1 MDAACATRARV
12 ITLPRRAQ
20 ASFPPELVSAREAR
34 RFLRA
39 FLDEVDREDLLYAA
53 EQALSEI
60 VTNAILHARTDL
72 EVSAEL
78 DADGFVRVEVSD
90 RNPQLPVQ
98 RNYAD
103 QATTGRGMQLVAT
116 MTHECG
122 VQPLGADGK
131 TVWFVVPRAE
141 DDPDGMD
148 DDALLS
154 AWHIDP
160 TEAARSGSGQMTVVL
175 KGLPPTLWLA
185 AREHQDAMLR
195 ELALFAVEH
204 PHHAPAPDQVAIADQ
219 ARTWISTHVLAEL
232 DRVAASSARHRALPT
247 SHPSPL
253 RDTPAE
259 IDCHV
264 SVGEDATT
272 AFSALQDVLDTTE
285 RLAGDGLL
293 LARPG
298 LPEIV
303 AVRDWACEQAIA
315 QLAGV
320 APSPWPGTGHERFVL
335 DHDDRAHSEHMDWD
349 ASIVTEATRGAVAA
363 DDANRIIAV
372 SRTLA
377 AALGWSVADLVGR
390 RVIAL
395 IPPELREAHVA
406 GFTRHLT
413 TGEAH
418 ALGVPLVLP
427 VLRAD
432 GTRVDCDFLVEQ
444 LPTRGGRPIYVAWID
459 PHNADARMP
468 R

>member
-1 MDAACATRARV
+1 V
-12 ITLPRRAQ
+12 
-20 ASFPPELVSAREAR
+20 
-34 RFLRA
+34 
-39 FLDEVDREDLLYAA
+39 YAA

-60 VTNAILHARTDL
+60 VTNAILHARTDI
-72 EVSAEL
+72 EVSVEL
-78 DADGFVRVEVSD
+78 AADGFVRVEVSD
-90 RNPQLPVQ
+90 GNPQLPVQ
-98 RNYAD
+98 RNYAE

-122 VQPLGADGK
+122 VEAQGADGK
-131 TVWFVVPRAE
+131 TVWFVVPRS
-141 DDPDGMD
+141 D
-148 DDALLS
+148 DDLDGEAQLA
-154 AWHIDP
+154 AWDIDP
-160 TEAARSGSGQMTVVL
+160 AEAARSGSGQVTVML
-175 KGLPPTLWLA
+175 RRLPPTLWLA

-195 ELALFAVEH
+195 ELALFTAEH
-204 PHHAPAPDQVAIADQ
+204 PQHAPAPDQVAIADQ

-232 DRVAASSARHRALPT
+232 DRVAPSVARHRALPA

-259 IDCHV
+259 IDCFV
-264 SVGEDATT
+264 NVGEDATH

-285 RLAGDGLL
+285 RLAAEGLL

-303 AVRDWACEQAIA
+303 AVRDWACEQVIA

-320 APSPWPGTGHERFVL
+320 APSPWPGTGHARFVL
-335 DHDDRAHSEHMDWD
+335 DHHDRAQPDRPDWD
-349 ASIVTEATRGAVAA
+349 SSVVTEATRGAVAA

-372 SRTLA
+372 SRVLA
-377 AALGWSVADLVGR
+377 AALGWTVADLVGR

-444 LPTRGGRPIYVAWID
+444 LPTRGGRPIYVAWIE
-459 PHNADARMP
+459 PAQRAHEGPVEPAAP
-468 R
+468 PT